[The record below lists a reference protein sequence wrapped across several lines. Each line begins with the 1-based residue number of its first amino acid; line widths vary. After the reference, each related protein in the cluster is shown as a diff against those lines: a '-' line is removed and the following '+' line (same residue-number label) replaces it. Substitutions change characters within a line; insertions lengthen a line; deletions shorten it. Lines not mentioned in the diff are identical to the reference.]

1 MTEKVRGGA
10 DEPASGRGVETE
22 TRERRGSLTR
32 LTGLVMPSVTSVTSV
47 ISVTSVT
54 SGRPGS
60 GETVSVSLAKTP
72 AILEAH
78 KRDIEGHRATLLV
91 LKDLKS

>member
-54 SGRPGS
+54 SVTSGRPGS

-72 AILEAH
+72 GYPGGAQ
-78 KRDIEGHRATLLV
+78 EGHRGT
-91 LKDLKS
+91 

>member
-47 ISVTSVT
+47 T

-72 AILEAH
+72 GYPGGAQ
-78 KRDIEGHRATLLV
+78 EGHRGT
-91 LKDLKS
+91 

>member
-72 AILEAH
+72 GYPGGAQ
-78 KRDIEGHRATLLV
+78 EGHRGT
-91 LKDLKS
+91 

>member
-32 LTGLVMPSVTSVTSV
+32 LTGLVMPSVTSV

-72 AILEAH
+72 GYPGGAQ
-78 KRDIEGHRATLLV
+78 EGHRATLLV

>member
-32 LTGLVMPSVTSVTSV
+32 LTGLVMPSVTSV

-72 AILEAH
+72 GYPGGAQ
-78 KRDIEGHRATLLV
+78 EGHRGT
-91 LKDLKS
+91 

>member
-32 LTGLVMPSVTSVTSV
+32 LTGLVMPSVT
-47 ISVTSVT
+47 
-54 SGRPGS
+54 
-60 GETVSVSLAKTP
+60 
-72 AILEAH
+72 
-78 KRDIEGHRATLLV
+78 
-91 LKDLKS
+91 

>member
-32 LTGLVMPSVTSVTSV
+32 LTGLVMPSVTSVTS
-47 ISVTSVT
+47 
-54 SGRPGS
+54 GRPGS

-72 AILEAH
+72 GYPGGAQ
-78 KRDIEGHRATLLV
+78 EGHRGT
-91 LKDLKS
+91 

>member
-32 LTGLVMPSVTSVTSV
+32 LTGLVMPSVISVT
-47 ISVTSVT
+47 SVTSVT

-72 AILEAH
+72 GYPGGAQ
-78 KRDIEGHRATLLV
+78 EGHRAT
-91 LKDLKS
+91 

>member
-72 AILEAH
+72 GYPGGAQ
-78 KRDIEGHRATLLV
+78 EGHRATLLV

>member
-32 LTGLVMPSVTSVTSV
+32 LTGLVMPSVTSVISV
-47 ISVTSVT
+47 TSVTSVT

-72 AILEAH
+72 GYPGGAQ
-78 KRDIEGHRATLLV
+78 EGHRATLLV

>member
-72 AILEAH
+72 GHPGGAQ
-78 KRDIEGHRATLLV
+78 EGHRGT
-91 LKDLKS
+91 